1 MTNILARSTAWL
13 TTRRRVCPIC
23 KADVVRSLGRGH
35 PSSSRD
41 VVYEG
46 DTDEEDWSPSPVET
60 RDSYVVD
67 LSETSRTS
75 SPSGS
80 LHNVSSNDVMRADG
94 HRAGSAQDAR
104 SR

>member
-1 MTNILARSTAWL
+1 MLASTAWL

-46 DTDEEDWSPSPVET
+46 DTDEEDWSPISVET
-60 RDSYVVD
+60 RELYDGD
-67 LSETSRTS
+67 ISETSRAS
-75 SPSGS
+75 SPSRS
-80 LHNVSSNDVMRADG
+80 VRDLSSHDAMRVEG
-94 HRAGSAQDAR
+94 HDLDLQRAGSAQDAR
-104 SR
+104 T